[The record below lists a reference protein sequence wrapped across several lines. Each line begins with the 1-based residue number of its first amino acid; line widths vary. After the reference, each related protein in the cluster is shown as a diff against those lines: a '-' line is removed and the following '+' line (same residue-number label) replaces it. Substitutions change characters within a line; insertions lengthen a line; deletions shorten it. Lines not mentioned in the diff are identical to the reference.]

1 MNSNEGE
8 RSVMAIDHTFDE
20 DLYSE
25 NVDLSP
31 GVLCHVLGKLP
42 VAQIKNEPNKKNEII
57 QRMSPQ
63 AHTGGRGSSR
73 DVKSP
78 ITPNA

>member
-42 VAQIKNEPNKKNEII
+42 VAQIKK
-57 QRMSPQ
+57 
-63 AHTGGRGSSR
+63 
-73 DVKSP
+73 
-78 ITPNA
+78 